1 MDFSYMAFT
10 GPVTNSFS
18 VLWWSELLSLLQAK
32 QVILASASCVLP
44 WYCHSQCWW
53 STYPIYCNYL
63 YVFSTPTLY
72 PSPIVYCLENRW
84 VINVFGKNDLLNFKF
99 YFGRGNSAKYHYSQT
114 YILYIIYFLSCPFS
128 SFKLGPPLLS

>member
-1 MDFSYMAFT
+1 MFSCSWTFLTWLLPALLLIHFLFC
-10 GPVTNSFS
+10 GGQ
-18 VLWWSELLSLLQAK
+18 LLSLLQAK

-99 YFGRGNSAKYHYSQT
+99 YFGRGNSAKISLFPNLH
-114 YILYIIYFLSCPFS
+114 IIYYLFPFMS
-128 SFKLGPPLLS
+128 IQ